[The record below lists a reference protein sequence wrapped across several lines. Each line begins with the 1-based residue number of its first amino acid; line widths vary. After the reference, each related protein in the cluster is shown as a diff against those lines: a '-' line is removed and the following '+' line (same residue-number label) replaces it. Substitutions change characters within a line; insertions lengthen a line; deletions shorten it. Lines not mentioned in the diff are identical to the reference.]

1 MSGHQHHD
9 HAPADYSR
17 AFAIGIALNTVY
29 VVVEALYGLSAD
41 SLALLADAGHNL
53 SDVAGLLLAWGA
65 FYLANRV
72 PTARRTYGFRR
83 LTILASVIS
92 ALILLVAI
100 GAVAWEAIGRFAQP
114 QPVDGMT
121 VLVVAA
127 IGTAINAVTAWLFL
141 RGRHDDLNI
150 RGAFLH
156 MAADAAVSLGVV
168 ISGVVILTTGWL
180 LIDPILSL
188 VIVAV
193 VLYSTWGLLKESLS
207 LIIDTVP
214 RHIDPAEVERYL
226 RDLPGVD
233 DVHDLHIWAVS
244 TTDTVLTAHLQ
255 VRDGGPG
262 VNFLN
267 DVSEELHHRF
277 DIGHTTIQLEYGDSA
292 EECRQAHAG
301 F

>member
-1 MSGHQHHD
+1 MTGHHD

-17 AFAIGIALNTVY
+17 AFAIAIALNTAY
-29 VVVEALYGLSAD
+29 VVVEALYGFAAD

-65 FYLANRV
+65 FYLANRL

-83 LTILASVIS
+83 LTILASAIS

-100 GAVAWEAIGRFAQP
+100 GAVAWEAIGRFAHP

-121 VLVVAA
+121 VLIVAA
-127 IGTAINAVTAWLFL
+127 IGTVINTATAWLFL

-156 MAADAAVSLGVV
+156 MAADAAVSFGVV
-168 ISGVVILTTGWL
+168 ISGFVIIATGWL
-180 LIDPILSL
+180 LVDPILSL
-188 VIVAV
+188 IIVAV
-193 VLYSTWGLLKESLS
+193 VLYSTWDLLKESLA

-214 RHIDPAEVERYL
+214 RHIDPDEVERYL
-226 RDLPGVD
+226 RTLPEVV

-255 VRDGGPG
+255 VSDGGAG
-262 VNFLN
+262 DNFLHN
-267 DVSEELHHRF
+267 VSEELHRRF
-277 DIGHTTIQLEYGDSA
+277 EIGHTTIQIEQGDSA
-292 EECRQAHAG
+292 LECRQAHSG

>member
-1 MSGHQHHD
+1 MSGHHHD

-17 AFAIGIALNTVY
+17 AFAIGIALNTAY
-29 VVVEALYGLSAD
+29 VVVEALYGFSAD

-65 FYLANRV
+65 FYLATRV

-100 GAVAWEAIGRFAQP
+100 GAVAWEAVGRFAEP

-127 IGTAINAVTAWLFL
+127 IGTAINAATAWLFL

-156 MAADAAVSLGVV
+156 MAADAGVSLGVV
-168 ISGVVILTTGWL
+168 VSGVVILTTGWL

-188 VIVAV
+188 VIVVV
-193 VLYSTWGLLKESLS
+193 VLYSTWDLLKESLS

-214 RHIDPAEVERYL
+214 RHIDPTAVEHYL
-226 RDLPGVD
+226 RELPGVD

-255 VRDGGPG
+255 VRDSGTGA
-262 VNFLN
+262 NFLN

-277 DIGHTTIQLEYGDSA
+277 DIGHTTIQIEYGDSA
-292 EECRQAHAG
+292 QECRQAHAG